1 MPDRNLFS
9 FLSLKYNYFAL
20 FPFSI
25 FKNIA
30 LRLIYLLQS
39 SLAVLYK
46 ENYIQ
51 LFLPTVLHK

>member
-1 MPDRNLFS
+1 MFS

-20 FPFSI
+20 FPFGI

-39 SLAVLYK
+39 SLAILYE

-51 LFLPTVLHK
+51 LFLPTVSHKSI